1 MTHVPGN
8 DVVVVTYGGYASADP
23 QSGGALLAAG
33 LELRSAPRDADRTAE
48 ELAEIVGDAVAVI
61 ADADPFDASVLARA
75 KRLRVIARTGVGLD
89 SIDLE
94 SATRAGVVV
103 TTTPGTNNETVADH
117 TLALMLAAVRRLS
130 RLDHAVRSGG
140 WRDFSLPLGQL
151 HGRTVG
157 LIGFGAIGR
166 AVGRRLEAFG
176 ARLLVHD
183 PLAGEDV
190 PLDELLRGSDIVSV
204 HAPLTP
210 ETHHLLDRERLALM
224 RRGSVLVNTARG
236 PLVDQAALIAALRSG
251 HIAAA
256 GLDVFEDEP
265 PGVTPLS
272 EFDNV
277 VLSPHTAGISDAA
290 NLAMSRDATA
300 CVLAA
305 LSGAPAGAI
314 ANPDVLADPSY
325 AGAH

>member
-1 MTHVPGN
+1 
-8 DVVVVTYGGYASADP
+8 
-23 QSGGALLAAG
+23 LK
-33 LELRSAPRDADRTAE
+33 LRSAPREADRTPE
-48 ELAEIVGDAVAVI
+48 ELVEIVGDAVAVI
-61 ADADPFDASVLARA
+61 ADADPFDASVLARVN
-75 KRLRVIARTGVGLD
+75 RLRVIARTGVGLD

-94 SATRAGVVV
+94 AATRAGVVV
-103 TTTPGTNNETVADH
+103 TTTPGTNHETVADH

-130 RLDHAVRSGG
+130 RLDDAVRRGG

-183 PLAGEDV
+183 PPAGEDV
-190 PLDELLRGSDIVSV
+190 PLDELLRSSDVVSL
-204 HAPLTP
+204 HAPLTA
-210 ETHHLLDRERLALM
+210 ETHHLLDAEHLALM

-236 PLVDQAALIAALRSG
+236 PLVDQEALIAALRCG
-251 HIAAA
+251 QIAAA

-265 PGVTPLS
+265 PGVTELS
-272 EFDNV
+272 ELDNV
-277 VLSPHTAGISDAA
+277 VLSPHTGGISDAS

-300 CVLAA
+300 CVLAVLA
-305 LSGAPAGAI
+305 GAPAGAI
-314 ANPDVLADPSY
+314 ANPGVLADPSSY
-325 AGAH
+325 SGAH